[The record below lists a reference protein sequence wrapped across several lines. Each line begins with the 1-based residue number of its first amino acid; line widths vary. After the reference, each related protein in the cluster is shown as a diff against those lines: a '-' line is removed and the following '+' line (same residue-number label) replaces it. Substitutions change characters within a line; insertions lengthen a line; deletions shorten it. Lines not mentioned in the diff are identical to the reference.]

1 MGRMIQRLLICLLI
15 ILKELNTLEADCSCT
30 STSRCTC
37 IGMGL
42 TSIPQTLPTSIS
54 HLELTRNQITKANE
68 LLRYRNLVY
77 VTLRENRIRNLDP
90 FPHLPLLT
98 SLSIEFNQITK
109 IHSATTDVACQ
120 KSDVNNLRKLLE
132 DHFSTN
138 RHHVTNPAGKTAAK
152 KFVSDTFRSYG
163 LITWEWNFQGE
174 NKYTGTNIFAMW
186 PGRNTG
192 TGLDRPICL
201 TADLD
206 TDKNR
211 PGRDDNGSGMAAV
224 LEAARLITSETCIQD
239 NTIFFAIF
247 DFEEPTAGPDG
258 ACAAGACG
266 SKEFNDY
273 VVQPYLAITKVDPD
287 QWSGIITLDSILNY
301 NSSAMAQQIPQEDLF
316 KEAPGLTNLYQSI
329 KANDQ
334 KGDFIAVL
342 YRTEGDYTLHSKF
355 DKQWTAEGNP
365 QYKILSGGIPY
376 KNITDI
382 IDAQEGKYWQLYKYL
397 LEHDVY
403 SFWKKN
409 VDIPAITVSDSGDP
423 RQREKPWGEVRPGD
437 NMELTP
443 DRLQFLKKTTDVVT
457 EVIRDMAGTRQQCR
471 DPTSEAPSG
480 FSSGLS
486 LSGELTLDPGKTE
499 TFTLKVSSFTS
510 TGIVKATLSGPSWTL
525 DFEGV
530 GGSSLALPVILSLAS
545 GILVTALT
553 AWCIVKRRSGY
564 EGSEHPVDTSK
575 RLWNEW
581 SKRMTLKL
589 LTTAVA
595 ILMTATTEVTCQK
608 SDVNNLRKLLEDHF
622 STNRHHVTNPAGK
635 TAAKKFVSDTFRS
648 QYGLITWEWN
658 FQGENK
664 VLALPVIL
672 SLAGGIL
679 VTALTAWCIVKRRR
693 GYEGVQKPLLG
704 NEGKP

>member
-1 MGRMIQRLLICLLI
+1 MTLRLL
-15 ILKELNTLEADCSCT
+15 T
-30 STSRCTC
+30 
-37 IGMGL
+37 
-42 TSIPQTLPTSIS
+42 
-54 HLELTRNQITKANE
+54 
-68 LLRYRNLVY
+68 
-77 VTLRENRIRNLDP
+77 VTVA
-90 FPHLPLLT
+90 LLT
-98 SLSIEFNQITK
+98 A
-109 IHSATTDVACQ
+109 ATTDVSCQ

-342 YRTEGDYTLHSKF
+342 YRTDGDYTLHSKF

-423 RQREKPWGEVRPGD
+423 RQREKPWGEVRPED

-457 EVIRDMAGTRQQCR
+457 DVIRDMSGTRQQCR

-510 TGIVKATLSGPSWTL
+510 TGIVMATLSGPSWTL
-525 DFEGV
+525 DFEGRYDGDTHLLMLRPKAVVGDITSKPLVCGMTGNLEELSDGVLYSGRLEGRCSLTEEEYGYVTFVLYSGGV

-553 AWCIVKRRSGY
+553 AWCIVKRR
-564 EGSEHPVDTSK
+564 
-575 RLWNEW
+575 
-581 SKRMTLKL
+581 
-589 LTTAVA
+589 
-595 ILMTATTEVTCQK
+595 
-608 SDVNNLRKLLEDHF
+608 
-622 STNRHHVTNPAGK
+622 
-635 TAAKKFVSDTFRS
+635 
-648 QYGLITWEWN
+648 
-658 FQGENK
+658 
-664 VLALPVIL
+664 
-672 SLAGGIL
+672 
-679 VTALTAWCIVKRRR
+679 R
-693 GYEGVQKPLLG
+693 GYEGVQKPLIG